1 MGEAVFGSTPKIS
14 SSVHNFTAQLNPP
27 YHSWHATITWEIR
40 GTSKEACD
48 VNIIL
53 ILSAF
58 QMQSQGGADC
68 GALERCSSV
77 PASGQL
83 IRASMITRKASHKF

>member
-1 MGEAVFGSTPKIS
+1 
-14 SSVHNFTAQLNPP
+14 
-27 YHSWHATITWEIR
+27 
-40 GTSKEACD
+40 

-58 QMQSQGGADC
+58 QLQSQGGAGC

-83 IRASMITRKASHKF
+83 IRASMITRKASHKFEVSN

>member
-1 MGEAVFGSTPKIS
+1 M
-14 SSVHNFTAQLNPP
+14 
-27 YHSWHATITWEIR
+27 
-40 GTSKEACD
+40 
-48 VNIIL
+48 NIIL

-58 QMQSQGGADC
+58 QMQSQGGTGC

-83 IRASMITRKASHKF
+83 IRASVITRKASHKF

>member
-1 MGEAVFGSTPKIS
+1 MQLLGEAVFGSTPKNAS
-14 SSVHNFTAQLNPP
+14 AVHNFTAQLNPP
-27 YHSWHATITWEIR
+27 YHSWHATVSWEIR
-40 GTSKEACD
+40 DTSKEACD

-58 QMQSQGGADC
+58 HMQSQGGAGC

-77 PASGQL
+77 PASG
-83 IRASMITRKASHKF
+83 